1 MLTPNKKRSLR
12 RLWRGDLTN
21 DEICDELGFTKDQ
34 LEEARV
40 LLDLP
45 EREEPDVYVPTQEE
59 IRMACA
65 RIRSSWSQSTR
76 EQRIA
81 HQSIR
86 YGVE

>member
-21 DEICDELGFTKDQ
+21 DEICDELDFTKDQ

-59 IRMACA
+59 IRMA
-65 RIRSSWSQSTR
+65 RKDKIRLSQSTR

>member
-65 RIRSSWSQSTR
+65 RIR
-76 EQRIA
+76 
-81 HQSIR
+81 
-86 YGVE
+86 